1 MSLINTDAK
10 ILDKMLANQIQQY
23 ILRIIHSD
31 HVGLIPKIND
41 FFFFFYRT
49 KTNNSKIYMEKQ
61 KSLNNQSNL
70 EEDWRYQFQTVLQ
83 TFNNKIHAS
92 AQKQTHRSIEPNA
105 EPQNWTYT

>member
-1 MSLINTDAK
+1 
-10 ILDKMLANQIQQY
+10 
-23 ILRIIHSD
+23 
-31 HVGLIPKIND
+31 
-41 FFFFFYRT
+41 
-49 KTNNSKIYMEKQ
+49 MEKQ
-61 KSLNNQSNL
+61 KSLNNQSKL